1 MKADIIKKLEE
12 LDLSRNEAKVYSS
25 LLEIGQTSAGNII
38 KKTRLHRSV
47 VYETLDKLKARKF
60 VFEVKKKRI
69 SYFKTTAPSKLLEYA
84 KAKQRIA
91 ENLLPQLK
99 EMTEDGLPEINI
111 YEGIEAYRSF
121 WIDVI
126 NTLPIG
132 STVYI
137 AGSIS
142 EKWNELL
149 GKDLEE
155 FSTTRI
161 KRKIKWK
168 MIVFEKNPS
177 ELVFAQNNPELNE
190 FRLVNKDIN
199 KFGNFNV
206 YGKDILLLHSA
217 TEPMVIEIKN
227 KTLFGV
233 FKNIFDILWESGKM
247 I

>member
-1 MKADIIKKLEE
+1 MKSDIIKKLEE
-12 LDLSRNEAKVYSS
+12 LDLSRNEAKVYTS

-38 KKTRLHRSV
+38 KKNRLHRSV
-47 VYETLDKLKARKF
+47 VYETLDKLKARKL
-60 VFEVKKKRI
+60 VFEVKKKSI
-69 SYFKTTAPSKLLEYA
+69 AYFQATDPAKLLEYA

-99 EMTEDGLPEINI
+99 EMTEEGLPEINV
-111 YEGIEAYRSF
+111 YEGIEAYRRF

-132 STVYI
+132 STAYI

-155 FSTTRI
+155 FSTARI

-168 MIVFEKNPS
+168 MIVFEENPS
-177 ELVFAQNNPELNE
+177 EFVLAKKNPELNE
-190 FRLVNKDIN
+190 FRLVKKDVN

-206 YGKDILLLHSA
+206 FGKDSLILHSVA
-217 TEPMVIEIKN
+217 EPMVIEIKN
-227 KTLFGV
+227 KIFFLV
-233 FKNIFDILWESGKM
+233 FKNIFDILWESGKK